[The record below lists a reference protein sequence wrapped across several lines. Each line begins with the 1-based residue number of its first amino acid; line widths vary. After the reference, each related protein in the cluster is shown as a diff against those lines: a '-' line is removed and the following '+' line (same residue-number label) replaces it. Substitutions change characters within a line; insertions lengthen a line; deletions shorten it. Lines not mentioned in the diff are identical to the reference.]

1 MLLVENVCH
10 GCNVS
15 HKTFVCMSLFR
26 RRSLPLRKENMVFMR
41 RNDLI
46 PYGSK
51 PNLIKECIP
60 VRYVLPAA
68 VAAIRC
74 TGGLCRVGEFSAWGG
89 SLSGRISVWWVSV
102 HERSLF
108 GRGGVSVTETCT
120 PPIPTVDRM
129 THNCEIITLPQ
140 TSFAGGKIN
149 GKFKLTSIWIHQCVL
164 QPELGKVV

>member
-1 MLLVENVCH
+1 MGAMFLTKL
-10 GCNVS
+10 
-15 HKTFVCMSLFR
+15 FVCMSLFR

-74 TGGLCRVGEFSAWGG
+74 TGVSVGVGGFSAWGG
-89 SLSGRISVWWVSV
+89 VSV
-102 HERSLF
+102 REDFSLV
-108 GRGGVSVTETCT
+108 GLCS
-120 PPIPTVDRM
+120 
-129 THNCEIITLPQ
+129 
-140 TSFAGGKIN
+140 
-149 GKFKLTSIWIHQCVL
+149 
-164 QPELGKVV
+164 